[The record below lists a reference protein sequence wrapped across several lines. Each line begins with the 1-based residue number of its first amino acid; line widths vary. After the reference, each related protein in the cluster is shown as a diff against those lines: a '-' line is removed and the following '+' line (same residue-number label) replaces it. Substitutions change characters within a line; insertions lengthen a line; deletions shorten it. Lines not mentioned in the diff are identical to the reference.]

1 MGFDDNVKFSFDDL
15 LREDNF
21 DKMTEA
27 LSNVDDQFDNLDE
40 AIKIF
45 EEHQEDVDIDAQQ
58 LAKDYENIVNI
69 VKRLQDKGIDVF
81 AGMKPDAKANL
92 EKRFEKQSKDY
103 INVMKNA
110 KGKALANDVS
120 QGLKTGIK
128 SGRQDI
134 NDASSIIDKNAEH
147 MDKMADKTRKANAAL
162 EEQRSKLQN
171 LDAAE
176 TITKATTGITQLI
189 SAFNTLSNIPNI
201 LQNQD
206 LNS

>member
-1 MGFDDNVKFSFDDL
+1 
-15 LREDNF
+15 
-21 DKMTEA
+21 
-27 LSNVDDQFDNLDE
+27 
-40 AIKIF
+40 
-45 EEHQEDVDIDAQQ
+45 
-58 LAKDYENIVNI
+58 
-69 VKRLQDKGIDVF
+69 
-81 AGMKPDAKANL
+81 
-92 EKRFEKQSKDY
+92 
-103 INVMKNA
+103 MKNA